1 MAPRTSER
9 NPYVD
14 LLRVFSIGMVVLGH
28 WMLTSLTYSD
38 GAFSTANILGDV
50 HWTQWFTLL
59 FQVIPLFFLA
69 GGYSAAASWSAHLA
83 AGGRAGEWL
92 LSRAQ
97 RLLLPTALYVGVATL
112 AVLACLGLGVDV
124 RTMSLAGWA
133 VALQLW
139 FLPVYLGLLLLTPA
153 LHAAHRRWGL
163 AVPAVLGVLGVAVD
177 AVVIEAH
184 TTPLGWLNY
193 LLVWGA
199 LYQVGF
205 CWRDGLLGRPRLLLP
220 ALGLGGAL
228 AYGLLVG
235 VGPFPL
241 CLIGVSGQRLDNTAP
256 PSAALLAF
264 ALAQTAV
271 FVALEPP
278 VERLLRRPRA
288 VRTVTRANA
297 LVMIVY
303 LWHMVPVL
311 ILGAALYPTHAIAVP
326 TPVDTEWWLL
336 RIPWIA
342 ALTLLLAPLVA
353 GAGALSAALLARS
366 NDRTGAGAGTRDSG
380 GRPAPQPLL
389 GLLPGTLLAGYALYR
404 FAIKGF
410 APDGQLPLTA
420 LACFAAGTAL
430 VLLCRPRVS
439 GPARPPDPP

>member
-1 MAPRTSER
+1 MAPRTAER
-9 NPYVD
+9 SPYVD
-14 LLRVFSIGMVVLGH
+14 LLRVLSIGMVVLGH
-28 WMLTSLTYSD
+28 WLLTSLTYSD
-38 GAFSTANILGDV
+38 GAFSTANILADV
-50 HWTQWFTLL
+50 PWTQWVTLL

-83 AGGRAGEWL
+83 VGGRAGEWL
-92 LSRAQ
+92 LGRSR

-112 AVLACLGLGVDV
+112 AVLVCLALGVDA
-124 RTMSLAGWA
+124 RTLSLAGWA

-139 FLPVYLGLLLLTPA
+139 FLPVYLGLLLLTPL

-163 AVPAVLGVLGVAVD
+163 AVPAALGALGVAVD
-177 AVVIEAH
+177 AAVVEAH

-199 LYQVGF
+199 LYQLGF
-205 CWRDGLLGRPRLLLP
+205 CWRDGLLARPRLLLP
-220 ALGLGGAL
+220 GLALGGAL

-235 VGPFPL
+235 VGPFPV
-241 CLIGVSGQRLDNTAP
+241 CMIGVSGQRLDNTAP

-264 ALAQTAV
+264 ALAQAAV
-271 FVALEPP
+271 FVALGAP
-278 VERLLRRPRA
+278 VDRWLRGRPGA

-311 ILGAALYPTHAIAVP
+311 IVGAALYPTHAIAVP
-326 TPVDTEWWLL
+326 VPVSAEWWLL

-342 ALTLLLAPLVA
+342 SLALLLAPLVV
-353 GAGALSAALLARS
+353 GAGALSAALLS
-366 NDRTGAGAGTRDSG
+366 WSDDRTRTGGGSG
-380 GRPAPQPLL
+380 LGRSLTAL
-389 GLLPGTLLAGYALYR
+389 LLPGVLLACYALYR

-410 APDGQLPLTA
+410 APDGRLPLAA

-439 GPARPPDPP
+439 GPARTPGPP